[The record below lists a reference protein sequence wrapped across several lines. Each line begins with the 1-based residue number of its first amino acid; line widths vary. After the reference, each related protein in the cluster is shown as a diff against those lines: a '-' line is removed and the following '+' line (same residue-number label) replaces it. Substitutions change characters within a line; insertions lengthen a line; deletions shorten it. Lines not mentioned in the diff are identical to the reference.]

1 MKQPE
6 KNDELNE
13 ELFLAIS
20 NIMKERTTSIAV
32 PLIINMLMY
41 SIIFG
46 SILYLGSQ
54 FTIERKPNPVEQKQS
69 QNLVQKKE

>member
-54 FTIERKPNPVEQKQS
+54 FTIERKTNPVEQKQS